1 MDQGYRINPF
11 ASFQVGR
18 GFANWFTIYDRTLID
33 FGWEKDVVVI
43 CCIGWNIASIYF
55 LGDLIWK
62 RVFSF
67 HDWTGWHAVS
77 YLMLSMYGIITL
89 EGWLKRIVLP
99 YKIFIRINKVVQLS
113 LYNSRVDSHDLV
125 AFLLQTRHSYDII
138 SLGATCNIRLSEKE
152 IELEI
157 LI

>member
-1 MDQGYRINPF
+1 
-11 ASFQVGR
+11 
-18 GFANWFTIYDRTLID
+18 
-33 FGWEKDVVVI
+33 
-43 CCIGWNIASIYF
+43 
-55 LGDLIWK
+55 
-62 RVFSF
+62 
-67 HDWTGWHAVS
+67 
-77 YLMLSMYGIITL
+77 MYGIITL

-99 YKIFIRINKVVQLS
+99 YKIFIRINKVVQHS